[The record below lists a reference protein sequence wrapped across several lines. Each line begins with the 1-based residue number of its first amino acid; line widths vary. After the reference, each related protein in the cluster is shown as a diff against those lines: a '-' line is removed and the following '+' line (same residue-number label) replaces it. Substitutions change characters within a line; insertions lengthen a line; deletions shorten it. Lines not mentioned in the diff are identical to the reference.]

1 MWGDAGTSPEH
12 RDVLGCQG
20 NTITPDNTDVSSKL
34 HARRIPKQTNK
45 AFCFPLVIKPM
56 VWVTVAK
63 VWLGVLLH
71 VIRPGKP
78 RAWLMPRKQ
87 PSWLYPCNFLP
98 QAKSKNGQQKN
109 KVKMQGR
116 ILLLNVAVSSKCR
129 QLSQYTNYYSLSF
142 FFHEFMQ
149 LFAFTGLD
157 SCCAHPPRTFKAC
170 CLTSA
175 QAHCLL
181 RRADW
186 LQDPRSATNA
196 QRFMCAT
203 EPRTRWTCFACVP
216 CPWVHKTKKL
226 KSHRWLKRKYY
237 NF

>member
-34 HARRIPKQTNK
+34 HARRILKQTNK

-78 RAWLMPRKQ
+78 RAWLMPRIQ

-98 QAKSKNGQQKN
+98 QVKSKNGQQKN
-109 KVKMQGR
+109 LVKMQGR

-129 QLSQYTNYYSLSF
+129 QLSQYTNCYSF
-142 FFHEFMQ
+142 FFLTWIHAALCFHGIRLMLCTPSPCIQ
-149 LFAFTGLD
+149 SLLPDLCTSTLPPPPSRLTSRSPLGRKYRD
-157 SCCAHPPRTFKAC
+157 SCVPQSQEPDEHVLLAC
-170 CLTSA
+170 LARESIK
-175 QAHCLL
+175 QIN
-181 RRADW
+181 W
-186 LQDPRSATNA
+186 
-196 QRFMCAT
+196 
-203 EPRTRWTCFACVP
+203 
-216 CPWVHKTKKL
+216 
-226 KSHRWLKRKYY
+226 SHIGD
-237 NF
+237 